1 MRKFN
6 EEKDGELW
14 KAVVLWLDG
23 LGLQMMNAAT
33 LPQDNPAWVH
43 KDHAAGNPTFHCE
56 SGLSLHVLAFKRALD
71 DGWTITSVLIK
82 DDNHD

>member
-23 LGLQMMNAAT
+23 MGLALMNAAT
-33 LPQDNPAWVH
+33 HPSDRWPAWVH
-43 KDHAAGNPTFHCE
+43 KEGSAGNPTFFCE
-56 SGLSLHVLAFKRALD
+56 SGLSLHVLAFKRA
-71 DGWTITSVLIK
+71 
-82 DDNHD
+82 